1 MHVRNTLENHPTTT
15 HSVLHLYIPVSAS
28 TAESP
33 VQRSLRL
40 PFLPGG
46 RASPRAAVT
55 EGSPKLGK
63 ILRAPTVQEKV
74 DSAVL
79 TTSKPHALALPRAP
93 KASKTRPKR
102 GRKPPR
108 RCGLALAGSAA
119 GRSRLGGGS
128 ARLANP
134 QRRCAAGMSR
144 RARHAAGTSHRT
156 ATFRWKTATK
166 ACRNAQRTVGK
177 APGFFLPNP
186 GVFGTPSVTV
196 AHVPADQVR
205 RKGRETPY

>member
-15 HSVLHLYIPVSAS
+15 HSVLHLYTPVSAS

-74 DSAVL
+74 DSAIL
-79 TTSKPHALALPRAP
+79 TTSKPHPLALPRAP

-102 GRKPPR
+102 AENPP
-108 RCGLALAGSAA
+108 
-119 GRSRLGGGS
+119 
-128 ARLANP
+128 
-134 QRRCAAGMSR
+134 AAGMSR

-166 ACRNAQRTVGK
+166 ACTNAQRTVGK

>member
-1 MHVRNTLENHPTTT
+1 MTASTSRIATTSRIPLSHVR
-15 HSVLHLYIPVSAS
+15 ARA
-28 TAESP
+28 TAATRVTVAGEHA
-33 VQRSLRL
+33 
-40 PFLPGG
+40 
-46 RASPRAAVT
+46 RARGVAPHKQDADAVPHT
-55 EGSPKLGK
+55 RQKK
-63 ILRAPTVQEKV
+63 I
-74 DSAVL
+74 
-79 TTSKPHALALPRAP
+79 
-93 KASKTRPKR
+93 
-102 GRKPPR
+102 PR

-166 ACRNAQRTVGK
+166 ACTNAQRTVGK